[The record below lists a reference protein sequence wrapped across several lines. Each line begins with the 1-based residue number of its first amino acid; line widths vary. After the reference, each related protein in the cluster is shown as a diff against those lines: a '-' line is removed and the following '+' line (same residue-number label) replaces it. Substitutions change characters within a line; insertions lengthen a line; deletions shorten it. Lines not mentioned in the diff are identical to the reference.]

1 MLDDAF
7 KLTLD
12 VMFPPKSAAQIA
24 EANEGDE
31 AEAPV
36 ASGKPATFPVDGY
49 ADSDNIFGDQPFYIL
64 RVPGAV
70 VTQGS

>member
-12 VMFPPKSAAQIA
+12 VMFPPLTPAKML
-24 EANEGDE
+24 EALGDE
-31 AEAPV
+31 FDPNHKQ
-36 ASGKPATFPVDGY
+36 SSYPVDGY
-49 ADSDNIFGDQPFYIL
+49 TDNENLWGDQAFYIL

-70 VTQGS
+70 VIQGS

>member
-12 VMFPPKSAAQIA
+12 VMFPPLTPAKMM
-24 EANEGDE
+24 EALGDDYD
-31 AEAPV
+31 PTNRGSV
-36 ASGKPATFPVDGY
+36 FPVDGY
-49 ADSDNIFGDQPFYIL
+49 PDSENLWGEHPFYIL

-70 VTQGS
+70 VIQGS